1 MKFTNP
7 NKHFFGINYTTFN
20 DEGTLEYK
28 KKMKIKHILNVIDH
42 KLINSEHSLPKFPF
56 WMIFY
61 FNSKINQI
69 FVVVHD
75 NRKYLQFFRHKYI
88 QNKKIDL
95 HLSSVYCQIFP
106 QSVLEN
112 KVNQFK
118 TFVSFCVPLIASL
131 FYVRNQLCGM

>member
-1 MKFTNP
+1 
-7 NKHFFGINYTTFN
+7 
-20 DEGTLEYK
+20 
-28 KKMKIKHILNVIDH
+28 MKIKHILNVIDH
-42 KLINSEHSLPKFPF
+42 ELINSEHSLPKFPF